1 MRISSRGQY
10 GLRAMAYLASR
21 YGEGPIR
28 LRTVAEAEEL
38 PAKYLEQLVGRLRQA
53 GLVKANRGARGGVM
67 LAKAPDRITAREV
80 IAVLE
85 GSLAP
90 VDCLES
96 KNGHADRCVPHPLWR
111 ALHESVQRTLDSF
124 TLADLAVRCRKPAE
138 GSEPKSGAP
147 REEWESIAE
156 RTESHV
162 GA

>member
-1 MRISSRGQY
+1 
-10 GLRAMAYLASR
+10 MAYLASR

-28 LRTVAEAEEL
+28 LRTVAEAEAL

-53 GLVKANRGARGGVM
+53 GLVKASRGARGGVM
-67 LAKAPDRITAREV
+67 LARPPERITAREV

-90 VDCLES
+90 VECLDS
-96 KNGHADRCVPHPLWR
+96 KNGHAEVCVPHPLWH
-111 ALHESVQRTLDSF
+111 ALFESVTRTLESF
-124 TLADLAVRCRKPAE
+124 TLADLAERCRRRAAAGP
-138 GSEPKSGAP
+138 GSSGSAGA
-147 REEWESIAE
+147 EWEETGE

>member
-10 GLRAMAYLASR
+10 GLRAMAYLAMR

-28 LRTVAEAEEL
+28 LRTVAEEEGL

-53 GLVKANRGARGGVM
+53 GLVKASRGARGGVM
-67 LAKAPDRITAREV
+67 LAKAPERITAREV
-80 IAVLE
+80 IGVLE

-90 VDCLES
+90 VDCLDA
-96 KNGHADRCVPHPLWR
+96 KNGHAESCVPHPLWR
-111 ALHESVQRTLDSF
+111 ALHESVQATLESF
-124 TLADLAVRCRKPAE
+124 TLRDLAERCRRRNTETAWDE
-138 GSEPKSGAP
+138 I
-147 REEWESIAE
+147 EEKDEE

>member
-10 GLRAMAYLASR
+10 GLTAMAYLASR

-28 LRTVAEAEEL
+28 LRTVAEAQEL

-53 GLVKANRGARGGVM
+53 GLVKACRGARGGVM
-67 LAKAPDRITAREV
+67 LSRPPERITAREV
-80 IAVLE
+80 ISVLE

-96 KNGHADRCVPHPLWR
+96 KNGHAEECVPHPLWR
-111 ALHESVQRTLDSF
+111 ALHESVTRTLDSF
-124 TLADLAVRCRKPAE
+124 TLADLSRRCRGRSEASRGPAE
-138 GSEPKSGAP
+138 PTGEWSEA
-147 REEWESIAE
+147 EE